1 MVQEEG
7 GRGRRARRERERDIH
22 RGWGGEKR
30 ERERKVEGRGEERNV
45 RWMGRDKGYG
55 RK

>member
-22 RGWGGEKR
+22 RGWGGGRR
-30 ERERKVEGRGEERNV
+30 ESARGRWRGEV
-45 RWMGRDKGYG
+45 RRET
-55 RK
+55 